1 MCIFE
6 ACGGL
11 WLSVSCPGGHIGF
24 RSVMCFLALL
34 PCLLVPFGG
43 WVLARAGGV
52 PSFGSACEYLF
63 LSSSL
68 VHGPSLHQVEGVI
81 LPCAESALF
90 QRSQPV
96 LRKSP
101 VLNLCTLLPSLGCF
115 HTSYQPLKNM
125 YLFFSP
131 SLRTFFLNAI
141 KMPHSTKLL
150 GQWLHSWNRTVAWTC
165 VLDPL
170 RLFRDTSLLFTGTT
184 QIVINHISRWN
195 ASSW

>member
-1 MCIFE
+1 MSRILGRLNRRGEEDGRVGVWIDIEIQVCIFE
-6 ACGGL
+6 ACGVL

-43 WVLARAGGV
+43 WVLARAGVV

-131 SLRTFFLNAI
+131 SLRTFFFKCPQNAI
-141 KMPHSTKLL
+141 FNKTAGSMAP
-150 GQWLHSWNRTVAWTC
+150 
-165 VLDPL
+165 
-170 RLFRDTSLLFTGTT
+170 FME
-184 QIVINHISRWN
+184 
-195 ASSW
+195 